1 MNFHSH
7 PSARIALEAFR
18 DEMASYSA
26 LSELVPL
33 AVRELARLSYG
44 AAQFRAKLKSQFAAG
59 VVGDLLWAW
68 AVKADYVVPAD
79 DRDYGIFPGDPSL
92 AVLSSY

>member
-1 MNFHSH
+1 
-7 PSARIALEAFR
+7 
-18 DEMASYSA
+18 
-26 LSELVPL
+26 
-33 AVRELARLSYG
+33 
-44 AAQFRAKLKSQFAAG
+44 LKAQFAAG

-92 AVLSSY
+92 RVLQSF